1 MKIAYPTFIRED
13 EGAFLV
19 YVPDFDIYTEGKDL
33 VDAIEMAEDA
43 IGMTGMV
50 MEDEGKK
57 LPKASDYAMA
67 YEKADKKVQD
77 DSDRF
82 DYTKGIITMVVVDVS
97 EYRKKWEFENSH
109 FHTKKMKGFS
119 V

>member
-1 MKIAYPTFIRED
+1 MMACLNLFESSVNP
-13 EGAFLV
+13 EGIQTRSLS
-19 YVPDFDIYTEGKDL
+19 YERHQL
-33 VDAIEMAEDA
+33 
-43 IGMTGMV
+43 
-50 MEDEGKK
+50 
-57 LPKASDYAMA
+57 LA

-97 EYRKKWEFENSH
+97 EYRKKWEFENSR